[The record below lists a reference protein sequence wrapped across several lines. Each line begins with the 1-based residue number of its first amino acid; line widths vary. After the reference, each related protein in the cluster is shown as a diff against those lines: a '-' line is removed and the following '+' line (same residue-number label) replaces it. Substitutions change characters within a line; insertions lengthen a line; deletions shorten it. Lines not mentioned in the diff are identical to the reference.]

1 MHGIA
6 YFFIKIHGLGHPLQ
20 QTAEVPLRDG
30 VSVQNDRIARPDM
43 PRQAALRPGTFPDA
57 GSYLHDEPLRGR
69 VRDVELAGVVHLA
82 RKQYQ
87 LPQVQIVDTAVDGVA
102 HAAARHRQYHLI
114 IRVGVDH
121 RLDILPVC
129 IQAHDNLTVLQGGT
143 GILLR
148 QNGIHVMRHFLQD
161 HERLLLLNF
170 VFTTIISHFATFAL
184 QIRQKF
190 CEGFVIIKAKKGTMC
205 RLNKIYY
212 AILYNMHIVCQITS
226 STIQLYAK

>member
-1 MHGIA
+1 MTSQHCTVSRI
-6 YFFIKIHGLGHPLQ
+6 FFIEIYGLGHPLQ

-30 VSVQNDRIARPDM
+30 VSVQNDRIPRPDM
-43 PRQAALRPGTFPDA
+43 PRQAALRPGTLPDA

-82 RKQYQ
+82 REQYQ

-114 IRVGVDH
+114 IRVGVNH

-161 HERLLLLNF
+161 HERLLL
-170 VFTTIISHFATFAL
+170 
-184 QIRQKF
+184 
-190 CEGFVIIKAKKGTMC
+190 
-205 RLNKIYY
+205 
-212 AILYNMHIVCQITS
+212 
-226 STIQLYAK
+226 